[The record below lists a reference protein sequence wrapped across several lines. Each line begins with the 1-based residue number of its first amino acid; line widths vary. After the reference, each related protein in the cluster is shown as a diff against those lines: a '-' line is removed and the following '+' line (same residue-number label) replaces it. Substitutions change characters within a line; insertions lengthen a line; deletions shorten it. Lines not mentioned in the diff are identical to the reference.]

1 MVYNINSNKDKIL
14 FCKGDFMI
22 IDNLRELSLTSTSKG
37 MLYKCIGNMNGK
49 KVFVKTGTK
58 LKNKFSILE
67 PLSEVIASEIIR
79 KFNIEC
85 AVNTLSK
92 MKLPGFNEEVVVN
105 ISEDF
110 LKENESLMS
119 IRGIL
124 GNTSRENLYDKVI
137 SIIPS
142 FKIDIDRMIVIDFLI
157 NNIDRHLR
165 NFSVVNKDGDIIK
178 FAPLYD
184 HGLSLYADIQDFEL
198 SQDDKESWEMIDECK
213 PFCESHYKQLEL
225 IGDVKLPKVSLK
237 ELFDIVDKYKEYLS
251 EFRIECI
258 KYLLETRYNYLI
270 ERGIL

>member
-1 MVYNINSNKDKIL
+1 
-14 FCKGDFMI
+14 MI

-37 MLYKCIGNMNGK
+37 MLYKCIGNIEGK
-49 KVFVKTGTK
+49 KVFIKTGTK

-67 PLSEVIASEIIR
+67 PVSEVIASEIIR

-92 MKLPGFNEEVVVN
+92 MKLPNFDKEVLVN

-110 LKENESLMS
+110 LKYNESLMS
-119 IRGIL
+119 IRSIL

-137 SIIPS
+137 GIIPS
-142 FKIDIDRMIVIDFLI
+142 FKVDIDRMIVMDFLI

-165 NFSVVNKDGDIIK
+165 NFSVVNKDGNIIK

-184 HGLSLYADIQDFEL
+184 HGLCLYADIQDFEL
-198 SQDDKESWEMIDECK
+198 EQDDKETWEMIDECK

-225 IGDVKLPKVSLK
+225 IGDVNLPKVPLK
-237 ELFDIVDKYKEYLS
+237 ELLNIVDRYKEHLP

-258 KYLLETRYNYLI
+258 KYLLKTRYNYLI

>member
-1 MVYNINSNKDKIL
+1 
-14 FCKGDFMI
+14 MI

-37 MLYKCIGNMNGK
+37 MLYKCIGNIDEK
-49 KVFVKTGTK
+49 KVFIKTGTK

-67 PLSEVIASEIIR
+67 PVSEVIASEIIG

-92 MKLPGFNEEVVVN
+92 MKLPSLNEEVLVN

-110 LKENESLMS
+110 LKDNESLMS
-119 IRGIL
+119 IKGIL

-137 SIIPS
+137 EIIPS
-142 FKIDIDRMIVIDFLI
+142 FKIDIDRMVVMDFLI

-165 NFSVVNKDGDIIK
+165 NFSVINKDGEIIK

-184 HGLSLYADIQDFEL
+184 HGLCLYADIQDFEL
-198 SQDDKESWEMIDECK
+198 EQDDKETWEMIDECK
-213 PFCESHYKQLEL
+213 PFCESHYKQLDL
-225 IGDVKLPKVSLK
+225 IGDVNLPKVCIK
-237 ELFDIVDKYKEYLS
+237 ELFDIVDSYKEHLS
-251 EFRIECI
+251 EFRTECI
-258 KYLLETRYNYLI
+258 KYLLETRYNYLM